1 MQNAKMEVHILEDGW
16 MSLIRKKKK
25 KILYG
30 NSQGSG
36 YSGALKL
43 VYF

>member
-25 KILYG
+25 KKSYMVILKG
-30 NSQGSG
+30 VGIQV
-36 YSGALKL
+36 L
-43 VYF
+43 